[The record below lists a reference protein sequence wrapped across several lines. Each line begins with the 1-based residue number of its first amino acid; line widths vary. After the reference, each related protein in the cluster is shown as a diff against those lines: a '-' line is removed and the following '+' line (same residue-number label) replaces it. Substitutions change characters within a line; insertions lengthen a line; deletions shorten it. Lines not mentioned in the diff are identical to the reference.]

1 MTSLHEPHTQL
12 DGDRVEPDPRENPEQ
27 LAPVGQKMGGTG
39 ETQDQH
45 LEALGRYRFGWSD
58 ADDAGATA
66 QRGLNES
73 VVSNISHLKNEP
85 EWMLQRRLKGLRLFE
100 RKPLPTWGA
109 ELDGIDFDNIK
120 YFVRSTEKQ
129 AASWDDLPADIKNTY
144 DKLGIPEA
152 EKARLVAGV
161 AAQYESEVV
170 YHKINDELE
179 RQGVIFLDTDTA
191 LKEHPE
197 LFEEYFG
204 TVIPTGDNKF
214 SALNTAVWSGGS
226 FIYVPK
232 GVHVE
237 IPLQAYFRINTE
249 NMGQFERTLII
260 VDEDAYVHYVEGCTA
275 PIYSSDS
282 LHSAV
287 VEIIV
292 KKGARCRYTT
302 IQNWSNNVYNLVTKR
317 ATCEAGATMEWI
329 DGNIGSK
336 VTMKYP
342 AVYLMGEHARGET
355 LSVAFAGE
363 GQHQDAGSKM
373 VHCAPHTSS
382 SIISKSV
389 ARGGGRTSYRGLV
402 QVQEGAEH
410 SASVVKCDALLVD
423 QISRSD
429 TYPYVDVR
437 EDDVSMAHE
446 ATVSKVS
453 DDQLFYLMSRGME
466 EDEAMAMIVRGFV
479 EPIAKELPME
489 YAIELNRLIELQ
501 MEGAVG

>member
-1 MTSLHEPHTQL
+1 MSTTA
-12 DGDRVEPDPRENPEQ
+12 DEQ
-27 LAPVGQKMGGTG
+27 AATIAELSNY
-39 ETQDQH
+39 E
-45 LEALGRYRFGWSD
+45 YGWRD
-58 ADDAGATA
+58 ADTAGEGAR
-66 QRGLNES
+66 RGLNED
-73 VVSNISHLKNEP
+73 VVRDISAKKGEP
-85 EWMLQRRLKGLRLFE
+85 EWMLDLRLKGLRLFDK
-100 RKPLPTWGA
+100 KPMPAWGSD
-109 ELDGIDFDNIK
+109 LTGIDFDNIK

-129 AASWDDLPADIKNTY
+129 ATSWEELPEDIKNTY

-152 EKARLVAGV
+152 EKQRLVAGV

-170 YHKINDELE
+170 YHKIREDLE
-179 RQGVIFLDTDTA
+179 EQGVVFLDTDTG
-191 LKEHPE
+191 LKEYE
-197 LFEEYFG
+197 DIYREYFG
-204 TVIPTGDNKF
+204 SVIPVGDNKF
-214 SALNTAVWSGGS
+214 AALNTAVWSGGS

-287 VEIIV
+287 VEIVV

-302 IQNWSNNVYNLVTKR
+302 IQNWSTNVYNLVTKR
-317 ATCEAGATMEWI
+317 AIAQEGATMEWV
-329 DGNIGSK
+329 DGNLGSK

-342 AVYLMGEHARGET
+342 AVWMTGPHAKGET
-355 LSVAFAGE
+355 LSIAFAGE
-363 GQHQDAGSKM
+363 KQHQDAGAKM
-373 VHCAPHTSS
+373 VHAAPYTSS

-402 QVQEGAEH
+402 QVQEGAH
-410 SASVVKCDALLVD
+410 HAKSTVKCDALLVD
-423 QISRSD
+423 DISRSD

-437 EDDVSMAHE
+437 EDDVAMGHE

-453 DDQLFYLMSRGME
+453 EDQLFYLMSRGLD

-479 EPIAKELPME
+479 EPIARELPME
-489 YAIELNRLIELQ
+489 YALELNRLIELQ

>member
-1 MTSLHEPHTQL
+1 MTAEPA
-12 DGDRVEPDPRENPEQ
+12 E
-27 LAPVGQKMGGTG
+27 LAGIGNYEYGWR
-39 ETQDQH
+39 DQN
-45 LEALGRYRFGWSD
+45 
-58 ADDAGATA
+58 DAGATA
-66 QRGLNES
+66 KRGLSEA
-73 VVSNISHLKNEP
+73 VVRDISAKKNEP
-85 EWMLQRRLKGLRLFE
+85 EWMLNLRLKGLNLFGK
-100 RKPLPTWGA
+100 KPMPNWGSD
-109 ELDGIDFDNIK
+109 LTGIDFDNIK
-120 YFVRSTEKQ
+120 YFVRSTERQ
-129 AASWDDLPADIKNTY
+129 ATSWEELPEDIKNTY

-152 EKARLVAGV
+152 ERQRLVAGV

-170 YHKINDELE
+170 YHKIREDLE
-179 RQGVIFLDTDTA
+179 EQGVIFLDTDTA
-191 LKEHPE
+191 LKEHEE
-197 LFEEYFG
+197 LFKEYFG
-204 TVIPTGDNKF
+204 TVIPVGDNKF
-214 SALNTAVWSGGS
+214 ASLNTAVWSGGS

-232 GVHVE
+232 NVHVE

-260 VDEDAYVHYVEGCTA
+260 VDEGAYVHYVEGCTA
-275 PIYSSDS
+275 PIYKTDS

-292 KKGARCRYTT
+292 KKNARCRYTT

-317 ATCEAGATMEWI
+317 AVAHEGATMEWI

-342 AVYLMGEHARGET
+342 AVWLVGPNAKGET
-355 LSVAFAGE
+355 LSIAFAGE

-373 VHCAPHTSS
+373 VHAAPNTSS
-382 SIISKSV
+382 TIISKSV

-402 QVQEGAEH
+402 QVDPGAH
-410 SASVVKCDALLVD
+410 GSKSTVKCDALLVD
-423 QISRSD
+423 DISRSD

-437 EDDVSMAHE
+437 EDDVSMGHE

-453 DDQLFYLMSRGME
+453 EDQLFYLMSRGLT

-479 EPIAKELPME
+479 EPIARELPME
-489 YAIELNRLIELQ
+489 YALELNRLIELQ

>member
-1 MTSLHEPHTQL
+1 MTAAA
-12 DGDRVEPDPRENPEQ
+12 EQ
-27 LAPVGQKMGGTG
+27 RTPTTAAPM
-39 ETQDQH
+39 TQDET
-45 LEALGRYRFGWSD
+45 LATLGRYEYGWADSD
-58 ADDAGATA
+58 TAGESAR
-66 QRGLNES
+66 RGLNED
-73 VVSNISHLKNEP
+73 VVRDISAKKNEP
-85 EWMLQRRLKGLRLFE
+85 EWMLESRLKGLQLFE
-100 RKPLPTWGA
+100 RKPMPNWGSD
-109 ELDGIDFDNIK
+109 LSGINFDTIK

-129 AASWDDLPADIKNTY
+129 AASWEDLPEEIKNTY
-144 DKLGIPEA
+144 DRLGIPEA
-152 EKARLVAGV
+152 EKQRLVAGV

-170 YHKINDELE
+170 YHQIREDLE
-179 RQGVIFLDTDTA
+179 EKGVIFQDTDTA

-197 LFEEYFG
+197 LFREYYG
-204 TVIPTGDNKF
+204 SVIPHGDNKF
-214 SALNTAVWSGGS
+214 SALNGAVWSGGS

-232 GVHVE
+232 GVHVD

-292 KKGARCRYTT
+292 KKGGRCRYTT

-317 ATCEAGATMEWI
+317 AKAEAGATMEWV

-342 AVYLMGEHARGET
+342 SVFLMGEHAKGEV
-355 LSVAFAGE
+355 LSIAFAGE
-363 GQHQDAGSKM
+363 GQHQDAGAKM
-373 VHCAPHTSS
+373 VHMAPYTSS
-382 SIISKSV
+382 TIVSKSV

-402 QVQEGAEH
+402 QVNKRAHH
-410 SASVVKCDALLVD
+410 SKSTVKCDALLVD
-423 QISRSD
+423 TISRSD
-429 TYPYVDVR
+429 TYPYVDIR
-437 EDDVSMAHE
+437 EDDVQMGHE

-453 DDQLFYLMSRGME
+453 EDQLFYLMSRGLT
-466 EDEAMAMIVRGFV
+466 EDEAMAMVVRGFV
-479 EPIAKELPME
+479 EPIARELPME
-489 YAIELNRLIELQ
+489 YALELNRLIELQ

>member
-1 MTSLHEPHTQL
+1 MTTTAH
-12 DGDRVEPDPRENPEQ
+12 PE
-27 LAPVGQKMGGTG
+27 
-39 ETQDQH
+39 
-45 LEALGRYRFGWSD
+45 LEGLGRYEYGWADSD
-58 ADDAGATA
+58 AAGAIA
-66 QRGLNES
+66 RRGLSEE
-73 VVSNISHLKNEP
+73 VVREISALKNEP
-85 EWMLQRRLKGLRLFE
+85 DWMLQTRLKALRLFDK
-100 RKPLPTWGA
+100 KPIPTWGA
-109 ELDGIDFDNIK
+109 DVSDIDFDNIK

-129 AASWDDLPADIKNTY
+129 AATWDDLPDDIKNTY

-152 EKARLVAGV
+152 EKQRLVGGV

-170 YHKINDELE
+170 YHKIREDLE
-179 RQGVIFLDTDTA
+179 EQGVIFLDTDTG
-191 LKEHPE
+191 LREHPE
-197 LFEEYFG
+197 LFREYFA
-204 TVIPTGDNKF
+204 TVIPAGDNKF

-232 GVHVE
+232 GVNVE

-260 VDEDAYVHYVEGCTA
+260 VDEGAYVHYVEGCTA

-317 ATCEAGATMEWI
+317 ATAAEGATMEWI

-342 AVYLMGEHARGET
+342 AVWLMGEHAKGET
-355 LSVAFAGE
+355 LSVAFAGA
-363 GQHQDAGSKM
+363 GQHQDAGAKM
-373 VHCAPHTSS
+373 VHMAPHTSS
-382 SIISKSV
+382 TIISKSV

-402 QVQEGAEH
+402 QVMPRAEH
-410 SASVVKCDALLVD
+410 SASTVKCDALLID
-423 QISRSD
+423 TISRSD

-437 EDDVSMAHE
+437 TDDVSMGHE
-446 ATVSKVS
+446 ATVSRVS
-453 DDQLFYLMSRGME
+453 EDQLFYLMSRGMN

-479 EPIAKELPME
+479 EPIARELPME
-489 YAIELNRLIELQ
+489 YALELNRLIELQ

>member
-1 MTSLHEPHTQL
+1 MSTTA
-12 DGDRVEPDPRENPEQ
+12 DEQ
-27 LAPVGQKMGGTG
+27 AATIAELSNYEYGWRDTDSAGQS
-39 ETQDQH
+39 
-45 LEALGRYRFGWSD
+45 AR
-58 ADDAGATA
+58 
-66 QRGLNES
+66 RGLNED
-73 VVSNISHLKNEP
+73 VVREISALKGEP
-85 EWMLQRRLKGLRLFE
+85 EWMLDLRLKGLRLFDK
-100 RKPLPTWGA
+100 KPMPAWGSD
-109 ELDGIDFDNIK
+109 LTGIDFDNIK

-129 AASWDDLPADIKNTY
+129 AASWEDLPEDIKNTY
-144 DKLGIPEA
+144 DRLGIPEA
-152 EKARLVAGV
+152 EKQRLVAGV

-170 YHKINDELE
+170 YHKIREDLE
-179 RQGVIFLDTDTA
+179 EQGVLFLDTDTG
-191 LKEHPE
+191 LREYEDMYRK
-197 LFEEYFG
+197 YFG
-204 TVIPTGDNKF
+204 SVIPVGDNKF
-214 SALNTAVWSGGS
+214 AALNTAVWSGGS

-287 VEIIV
+287 VEIVV

-302 IQNWSNNVYNLVTKR
+302 IQNWSTNVYNLVTKR
-317 ATCEAGATMEWI
+317 AIAHEGATMEWV
-329 DGNIGSK
+329 DGNLGSK

-342 AVYLMGEHARGET
+342 AVWMTGPHARGET
-355 LSVAFAGE
+355 LSIAFAGE
-363 GQHQDAGSKM
+363 KQHQDAGAKM
-373 VHCAPHTSS
+373 VHAAPHTSS

-402 QVQEGAEH
+402 QVHEGAHH
-410 SASVVKCDALLVD
+410 SKSTVKCDALLVD
-423 QISRSD
+423 DISRSD

-437 EDDVSMAHE
+437 EDDVSMGHE

-453 DDQLFYLMSRGME
+453 EDQLFYLMSRGLD

-479 EPIAKELPME
+479 EPIARELPME
-489 YAIELNRLIELQ
+489 YALELNRLIELQ